1 MKKSHILSGAFAFL
15 AAAPMAFA
23 HHGSGARYY
32 GVGPAPFAAGVAPG
46 YVTSPFVGPF
56 HLPFDVP
63 PALGVPP
70 GSMGARANGTPP
82 GVVPPSDYLRGV
94 ISKFF

>member
-1 MKKSHILSGAFAFL
+1 MKKSHILSGAFVFL

-23 HHGSGARYY
+23 RHGARYY
-32 GVGPAPFAAGVAPG
+32 GEGPAPFAAGVAPG

-63 PALGVPP
+63 PALGVPA
-70 GSMGARANGTPP
+70 GGMGARANGTAP
-82 GVVPPSDYLRGV
+82 GVIPPREYLRGV